1 MSTKL
6 LILILALSAGTNASN
21 TQITQPAL
29 LSDGFILRGLEGKLT
44 GSDSNDVWFFELDSD
59 VTDKDVVVKARTK
72 LKLLPSAT
80 LEKIIADANERSISR
95 YRLDVR
101 VTKYKGRNF
110 IFPFYFLPIS
120 APTPVFRQEDVGV
133 KPQLQTSEQ
142 TTPEATVPATE
153 SGHEP
158 NLRDANDILTIPPE
172 VMEKLEAAKAKT
184 AESGQR
190 LSEGNRV
197 SVDEPKPASEKRNLQ
212 STDSVLI
219 DRTALLV
226 KRKNAG
232 FIFVPDAFGRNAPQV
247 SLQLLPCEVLELT
260 ELMQSAVPD
269 PVRFKIAGITTK
281 YKGNNYLL
289 LQKATR
295 IYSHGNFGR

>member
-120 APTPVFRQEDVGV
+120 DAI

-158 NLRDANDILTIPPE
+158 NLSDANDILTIPPE

-226 KRKNAG
+226 KRENAG